1 MAAGGEDR
9 PVVRSDHLKLDPE
22 PHAPDLAHPAAHDNA
37 VAEFPRRAVVDL
49 GAQHDRIQSGPRH
62 FAQAHAHLA
71 GHDRPRRLD
80 EAQVGDVV
88 DHAAAVRV
96 EEHNGNLML
105 DAREPRIGHGVDS
118 ARARRTWPKQIP
130 AGFRLHFAPHG
141 TISALAKMN
150 DWDVSSALALYN
162 VERWGAPYFTI
173 NSGGHVAVRPDAE
186 PSREIDLME
195 LVAEARERRLSFPI
209 TLRFQDLLRH
219 RVRTVNEAFA
229 EAIAGAG
236 YQNVYRGVFPIKVNQ
251 LREVVE
257 EVVDAGAEFHFGLE
271 AGSKPELLAALSMH
285 NDPESLIICN
295 GYKDADYVRN
305 AMLGRKLGKRL
316 VMVVEKIEELAQ
328 ILAVAKQ
335 MDVEPWIGVRVR
347 LATKGSGKWAT
358 SGGEDAKF
366 GLSTAELVGA
376 SELLRREGMAHCL
389 KLVHFHVGSQIP
401 DIGTIKR
408 AVREAARFYAKL
420 QKLGHDLGYLDVG
433 GGLGI
438 DYDGSRTT
446 FDSSANYTLHEYARD
461 VVAAVQ
467 EVCDEE
473 KVSHPVLV
481 SESGRAIAAHH
492 SVLVVE
498 AFGSIEK
505 VSRGP
510 EVVAA
515 GGDPSVVRDIIAI
528 YESLGSKHRLESL
541 HDAQEIREKADSM
554 FALGLLDLPAKAKV
568 ETVYWRTAAKVV
580 ELFHGVRYVPEEVK
594 DLEISLSDQVMC
606 NFSVFQSLLD
616 HWALG
621 QLFPVMPLHRLTE
634 PPDRQA
640 TLVDITCDSDGK
652 VARFIDLQ
660 DVKPTLPL
668 HRTEEGVPYYIGFF
682 LAGAYQDIMGDMH
695 NLFGRV
701 NEMHIFLDEDEESG
715 YYIEE
720 IIGGNTI
727 GNVLALT
734 QWEKSELVRRMKVQF
749 DAAIKE
755 DRMKPNEAMRL
766 LDSYEKALE
775 GYTYLNCF
783 GGNG

>member
-1 MAAGGEDR
+1 MSGVCLRRPIWGKIKFLQISGCTPGRAALLA
-9 PVVRSDHLKLDPE
+9 RS
-22 PHAPDLAHPAAHDNA
+22 
-37 VAEFPRRAVVDL
+37 R
-49 GAQHDRIQSGPRH
+49 
-62 FAQAHAHLA
+62 
-71 GHDRPRRLD
+71 
-80 EAQVGDVV
+80 
-88 DHAAAVRV
+88 
-96 EEHNGNLML
+96 
-105 DAREPRIGHGVDS
+105 
-118 ARARRTWPKQIP
+118 
-130 AGFRLHFAPHG
+130 
-141 TISALAKMN
+141 KMK
-150 DWDVSSALALYN
+150 DWDVSSAVALYN
-162 VERWGAPYFTI
+162 VERWGTPYFTV
-173 NSGGHVAVRPDAE
+173 NGQGHVAVRPDGDAA
-186 PSREIDLME
+186 REIDMME
-195 LVAEARERRLSFPI
+195 LVREARERGLAFPL

-219 RVRTVNEAFA
+219 RVQTVNRAFA
-229 EAIAGAG
+229 EAIAEAG
-236 YQNVYRGVFPIKVNQ
+236 YKNVYRGVFPIKVNQ

-271 AGSKPELLAALSMH
+271 AGSKPELLAALSIH
-285 NDPESLIICN
+285 DDVESLIICN

-316 VMVVEKIEELAQ
+316 VMVVEKIEELTQ
-328 ILAVAKQ
+328 VLTVAKQ

-347 LATKGSGKWAT
+347 LATKGAGKWAT

-366 GLSTAELVGA
+366 GLSTAELVEA

-420 QKLGHDLGYLDVG
+420 QKLGHELGYLDVG

-446 FDSSANYTLHEYARD
+446 FDSSVNYSLHEYTRD

-473 KVSHPVLV
+473 KVAHPVLV

-498 AFGSIEK
+498 AFGAIEK

-510 EVVAA
+510 EVTAVES
-515 GGDPSVVRDIIAI
+515 DPAVVRDIIAI
-528 YESLGSKHRLESL
+528 YQSLGSKHRLESL

-554 FALGLLDLPAKAKV
+554 FSLGLLDLPAKAKI
-568 ETVYWRTAAKVV
+568 ETVYWRIAAKVV
-580 ELFHGVRYVPEEVK
+580 ELFRGVRYVPEEVK
-594 DLEISLSDQVMC
+594 DLENSLGDQVMC

-621 QLFPVMPLHRLTE
+621 QLFPVMPLHRLAE
-634 PPDRQA
+634 APDRQA

-660 DVKPTLPL
+660 DVKPTLPV
-668 HRTEEGVPYYIGFF
+668 HRVEEGKPYYLGFF

-734 QWEKSELVRRMKVQF
+734 QWEKSELTRRMKVQV
-749 DAAIKE
+749 DSAIKQ
-755 DRMKPNEAMRL
+755 DRLKPTEGMRL

-783 GGNG
+783 GPSSAEAKL